1 MNHRSENKIYVLKNW
16 DDKLRSQTH
25 TQIIKHNMNDLVNKD
40 TQVSPAMST
49 PNTPYVKT
57 VDAVSYVGINI
68 LED

>member
-1 MNHRSENKIYVLKNW
+1 
-16 DDKLRSQTH
+16 
-25 TQIIKHNMNDLVNKD
+25 MNDSVNKD